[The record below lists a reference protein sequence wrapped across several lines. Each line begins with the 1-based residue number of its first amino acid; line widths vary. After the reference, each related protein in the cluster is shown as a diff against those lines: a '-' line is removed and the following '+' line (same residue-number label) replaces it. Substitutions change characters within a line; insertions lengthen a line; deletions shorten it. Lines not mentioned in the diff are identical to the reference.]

1 MSAVYP
7 LRGFRPRPDV
17 AAKVASPPYDV
28 LDSDEARKMAGDNPV
43 SFLRVVKPEITVDP
57 SLSPY
62 DDRVYAAGR
71 NELRRLIAEGVIVQD
86 DQPCFYAY
94 AQRMGEH
101 RQIGLMAAVS
111 VDEYEQGLIKK
122 HEFTRPDK
130 EADRTR
136 HIVEGMS
143 QNGPV
148 FLAYRASDATHA
160 AMEALTAGE
169 PVVDFVADDGIQH
182 TLWVASDATQLQG
195 VSEAFAALP
204 ALYIADGHH
213 RSASALNAR
222 DQLREAA
229 GAAFTGDEPCNRFL
243 AVIFPDDELRIL
255 AYNRVVEDLNGRSAD
270 ELLEQI
276 SAKFEVDDEPCSE
289 PERSGCFGIYLGDR
303 WRRLTARPGTFD
315 DADAVARLDAAILQA
330 NLLEP
335 LLGIDDPRTNGRIKF
350 VGGIRGTAE
359 LERLVDS
366 GDFAVAFSLHATTMN
381 QLFSVADAD
390 RVMPPKSTWF
400 EPKLRSGMVIH
411 LLDG

>member
-28 LDSDEARKMAGDNPV
+28 LDSDEARKMAGDNPL

-111 VDEYEQGLIKK
+111 VEEYEQGLIKK

-182 TLWVASDATQLQG
+182 TLWVASDAAKLQG
-195 VSEAFAALP
+195 VTDAFAATP

-229 GAAFTGDEPCNRFL
+229 GATFTGEEPCNRFL

-255 AYNRVVEDLNGRSAD
+255 AYNRVVEDLDGRSAD

-315 DADAVARLDAAILQA
+315 DTDAVARLDAAILQA

-335 LLGIDDPRTNGRIKF
+335 LLGIDDPRTNSRIKF

-366 GDFAVAFSLHATTMN
+366 GDFAVAFSLHATTMD
-381 QLFSVADAD
+381 QLFTVADAD

>member
-7 LRGFRPRPDV
+7 LRGHRPRPDV

-28 LDSDEARKMAGDNPV
+28 LDSDEAREMAGDNPV

-57 SLSPY
+57 SMSPY

-71 NELRRLIAEGVIVQD
+71 NELRRLIADGVIVQD
-86 DQPCFYAY
+86 GQPCFYAY

-101 RQIGLMAAVS
+101 RQVGLMAAVS

-148 FLAYRASDATHA
+148 FLAYRTSAATHA
-160 AMEALTAGE
+160 AMAALTAGE
-169 PVVDFVADDGIQH
+169 PMVDFVADDGIQH
-182 TLWVASDATQLQG
+182 TLWVASDPNLLQA

-213 RSASALNAR
+213 RSASAANAR
-222 DQLREAA
+222 AQLREAA

-255 AYNRVVEDLNGRSAD
+255 AYNRVVEDLNGRTAD

-289 PERSGCFGIYLGDR
+289 PERPGCFGIYLGDR

-315 DADAVARLDAAILQA
+315 EGDAVARLDAAILQA

-366 GDFAVAFSLHATTMN
+366 GDFAVAFSLHATTMD
-381 QLFSVADAD
+381 QLFSVADAG

-411 LLDG
+411 LLD

>member
-7 LRGFRPRPDV
+7 LRGYRPRPDV

-28 LDSDEARKMAGDNPV
+28 LDSDEARQMAGDNPM

-57 SLSPY
+57 STSPY

-86 DQPCFYAY
+86 EQPCLYAY

-101 RQIGLMAAVS
+101 RQVGLMAAVS

-148 FLAYRASDATHA
+148 FLAYRASAATQQA
-160 AMEALTAGE
+160 LDALTAGQ

-182 TLWVASDATQLQG
+182 TLWVADDPDRLQA
-195 VSEAFAALP
+195 VTDAFAALP

-222 DQLREAA
+222 DQLRAAA
-229 GAAFTGDEPCNRFL
+229 GDAYTGDEPWNRFL
-243 AVIFPDDELRIL
+243 AVIFPDERLRIL
-255 AYNRVVEDLNGRSAD
+255 PYNRAVEDLNGHSAD
-270 ELLEQI
+270 ELLEKI
-276 SAKFEVDDEPCSE
+276 AAKFEVEDEPCSD
-289 PERSGCFGIYLGDR
+289 PDRPGCFGIYLDGR

-315 DADAVARLDAAILQA
+315 ESDAVARLDAAILQA
-330 NLLEP
+330 NLLDP
-335 LLGIDDPRTNGRIKF
+335 LLGIDDPRTNSRIKF

-366 GDFAVAFSLHATTMN
+366 GDFAVAFSLYATSMD
-381 QLFSVADAD
+381 QLFSVADAG

-411 LLDG
+411 LLD